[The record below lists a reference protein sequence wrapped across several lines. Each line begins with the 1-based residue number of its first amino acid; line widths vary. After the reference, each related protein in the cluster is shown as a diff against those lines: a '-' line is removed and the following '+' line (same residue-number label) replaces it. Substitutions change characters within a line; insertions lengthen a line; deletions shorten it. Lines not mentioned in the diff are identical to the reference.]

1 MKKLLITATILASL
15 VFGGITANAEESVEQ
30 MQEQATT
37 LIEEK
42 ANEFSSLETSEEM
55 NQFFE
60 ENLGLIEEYLDSFR
74 DEIETLDKKNNEIY
88 TYVANHQSNLG
99 GMNIANIKKIS
110 SGEIT
115 AQQALDAEKAEAER
129 VANMTDSEIYLEK
142 ASKLVEGIDLNTIMF
157 ALNNMFSFD
166 NVKTSS
172 KLDALSA
179 EQANAVVKS
188 QIVVYVVI
196 AFMILVL
203 AIKINTRGSKRPF

>member
-1 MKKLLITATILASL
+1 
-15 VFGGITANAEESVEQ
+15 
-30 MQEQATT
+30 
-37 LIEEK
+37 
-42 ANEFSSLETSEEM
+42 
-55 NQFFE
+55 
-60 ENLGLIEEYLDSFR
+60 
-74 DEIETLDKKNNEIY
+74 
-88 TYVANHQSNLG
+88 
-99 GMNIANIKKIS
+99 
-110 SGEIT
+110 
-115 AQQALDAEKAEAER
+115 
-129 VANMTDSEIYLEK
+129 
-142 ASKLVEGIDLNTIMF
+142 MF